1 MKKQTIIG
9 IIIAVVLIIAIV
21 IGVVVFNNQKN
32 NKVESSDNSKLET
45 VSQMKKMIN
54 AVYSKLGDQLP
65 SLETS
70 TISSSDINQVKT
82 YTGLQS
88 TDNIEK
94 IVVSEPLMSAQ
105 AYLLATVKVK
115 DGADIEKMKQEMLN
129 NLDMRKWICV
139 SAEKLYITNHEN
151 TIFMIMSSAEWAD
164 PVYNA
169 FKEYV
174 DNKIGKELTKTEEEE
189 IELPPEMMYKV

>member
-65 SLETS
+65 SLETA
-70 TISSSDINQVKT
+70 TISNSDINQVKT

-174 DNKIGKELTKTEEEE
+174 DNKIGKELTKTEEED
-189 IELPPEMMYKV
+189 IELPPEMIVQ

>member
-1 MKKQTIIG
+1 MKKQTIIV

-32 NKVESSDNSKLET
+32 NKVESSDNSKIET

-54 AVYSKLGDQLP
+54 ALYSKLGDQLP
-65 SLETS
+65 SLETA

-174 DNKIGKELTKTEEEE
+174 DNKIGKELTKTEEED
-189 IELPPEMMYKV
+189 IELPPEMIVK

>member
-54 AVYSKLGDQLP
+54 AVYSKLGDQFP

-189 IELPPEMMYKV
+189 IELPPEMIVK

>member
-189 IELPPEMMYKV
+189 IELPPEMIVK

>member
-54 AVYSKLGDQLP
+54 ALYSKLGDQLP
-65 SLETS
+65 SLEIA

-139 SAEKLYITNHEN
+139 EKLYITNHEN

-189 IELPPEMMYKV
+189 IELPPEMIVK

>member
-174 DNKIGKELTKTEEEE
+174 DNKIGKELTKTEEEK
-189 IELPPEMMYKV
+189 IELPPEMIVE

>member
-21 IGVVVFNNQKN
+21 IGVVVFSNQKN

-189 IELPPEMMYKV
+189 IELPPEMIVK

>member
-70 TISSSDINQVKT
+70 TISSSDINQVKA

-174 DNKIGKELTKTEEEE
+174 DNKIGKELTKTEEEK
-189 IELPPEMMYKV
+189 IELPPEMIVE

>member
-54 AVYSKLGDQLP
+54 AIYSKLGDQLP

-88 TDNIEK
+88 PDNIEK

-174 DNKIGKELTKTEEEE
+174 DNKIGKELTKTEEED
-189 IELPPEMMYKV
+189 IELPPEMIVQ

>member
-65 SLETS
+65 SLETA

-174 DNKIGKELTKTEEEE
+174 DNKIGKELTKTEEED
-189 IELPPEMMYKV
+189 IELPPEMIVK

>member
-21 IGVVVFNNQKN
+21 IGVVVFN

-189 IELPPEMMYKV
+189 IELPPEMIVK

>member
-1 MKKQTIIG
+1 
-9 IIIAVVLIIAIV
+9 
-21 IGVVVFNNQKN
+21 
-32 NKVESSDNSKLET
+32 
-45 VSQMKKMIN
+45 MKKMIN
-54 AVYSKLGDQLP
+54 TVYSKLGDQLP

-189 IELPPEMMYKV
+189 IELPPEMIVK

>member
-54 AVYSKLGDQLP
+54 ALYSKLGDQLP

-174 DNKIGKELTKTEEEE
+174 DNKIGKELTKTEEED
-189 IELPPEMMYKV
+189 IELPPEMIVK

>member
-32 NKVESSDNSKLET
+32 NKVESSDNSKIET

-54 AVYSKLGDQLP
+54 ALYSKLGDQLP
-65 SLETS
+65 SLETA

-174 DNKIGKELTKTEEEE
+174 DNKIGKELTKTEEED
-189 IELPPEMMYKV
+189 IELPPEMIVK

>member
-9 IIIAVVLIIAIV
+9 IIIAVVLVIAIV

-32 NKVESSDNSKLET
+32 NKGESSNNSKLAT
-45 VSQMKKMIN
+45 ISQMKEMIN

-65 SLETS
+65 SLETAEIS
-70 TISSSDINQVKT
+70 TSDVDQVKA

-88 TDNIEK
+88 TENVEK
-94 IVVSEPLMSAQ
+94 IVVSEPLMNAQ

-115 DGADIEKMKQEMLN
+115 DGADIEGMKQEMLN

-174 DNKIGKELTKTEEEE
+174 DNKIGKELTKTEEED
-189 IELPPEMMYKV
+189 IELPPQMIVQ

>member
-54 AVYSKLGDQLP
+54 AIYSKLGDQLP

-94 IVVSEPLMSAQ
+94 ILVSEPLISAQ

-174 DNKIGKELTKTEEEE
+174 DNKIGKELTKTEEED
-189 IELPPEMMYKV
+189 IELPPEMIVQ

>member
-94 IVVSEPLMSAQ
+94 IVVSEPLISAQ

-174 DNKIGKELTKTEEEE
+174 DNKIGKELTKTEEEK
-189 IELPPEMMYKV
+189 IELPPEMIVE

>member
-9 IIIAVVLIIAIV
+9 IVIAVILIIAIV
-21 IGVVVFNNQKN
+21 IGVIVINNQKN
-32 NKVESSDNSKLET
+32 NKGESSNGVKLET
-45 VSQMKKMIN
+45 VSQMKEMIN
-54 AVYSKLGDQLP
+54 AVYSKLGDELP
-65 SLETS
+65 SLETEEIS
-70 TISSSDINQVKT
+70 TSDIEQVKA

-88 TDNIEK
+88 NENIEK
-94 IVVSEPLMSAQ
+94 LVVSEPLMNAQ

-115 DGADIEKMKQEMLN
+115 DGADIEGMKQEMLN

-139 SAEKLYITNHEN
+139 SAEKLYITNHDN
-151 TIFMIMSSAEWAD
+151 TIFMVMSSTDWAD

-189 IELPPEMMYKV
+189 IDLPPEMIVVQ

>member
-54 AVYSKLGDQLP
+54 ALYSKLGDQLP
-65 SLETS
+65 SLEIA

-174 DNKIGKELTKTEEEE
+174 DNKIGKELTKTEEED
-189 IELPPEMMYKV
+189 IELPPEMIVK

>member
-65 SLETS
+65 SLEIS

-189 IELPPEMMYKV
+189 IELPPEMIVK

>member
-9 IIIAVVLIIAIV
+9 IIIAIVLIIAIV

-32 NKVESSDNSKLET
+32 NKVESSDNPKLET

-189 IELPPEMMYKV
+189 IELPPEMIVK

>member
-1 MKKQTIIG
+1 
-9 IIIAVVLIIAIV
+9 
-21 IGVVVFNNQKN
+21 
-32 NKVESSDNSKLET
+32 
-45 VSQMKKMIN
+45 MIN

-189 IELPPEMMYKV
+189 IELPPEMIVK

>member
-65 SLETS
+65 SLEIA

-189 IELPPEMMYKV
+189 IELPPEMIVK

>member
-1 MKKQTIIG
+1 
-9 IIIAVVLIIAIV
+9 
-21 IGVVVFNNQKN
+21 
-32 NKVESSDNSKLET
+32 
-45 VSQMKKMIN
+45 
-54 AVYSKLGDQLP
+54 
-65 SLETS
+65 
-70 TISSSDINQVKT
+70 
-82 YTGLQS
+82 
-88 TDNIEK
+88 
-94 IVVSEPLMSAQ
+94 MSAQ
-105 AYLLATVKVK
+105 AYHLATVKVK

-189 IELPPEMMYKV
+189 IELPPEMIVK

>member
-151 TIFMIMSSAEWAD
+151 TIFMIMSSAEWAET
-164 PVYNA
+164 V
-169 FKEYV
+169 
-174 DNKIGKELTKTEEEE
+174 
-189 IELPPEMMYKV
+189 

>member
-21 IGVVVFNNQKN
+21 IGVVVFSNQKN

-65 SLETS
+65 SLEIA

-174 DNKIGKELTKTEEEE
+174 DNKIGKELTKTEEED
-189 IELPPEMMYKV
+189 IELPPEMIVK

>member
-54 AVYSKLGDQLP
+54 ALYSKLGDQLP
-65 SLETS
+65 SLEIA

-189 IELPPEMMYKV
+189 IELPPEMIVK

>member
-54 AVYSKLGDQLP
+54 ALYSKLGDQLP

-189 IELPPEMMYKV
+189 IELPPEMIVK

>member
-70 TISSSDINQVKT
+70 TISSSDINQVKA

-189 IELPPEMMYKV
+189 IELPPEMIVK

>member
-1 MKKQTIIG
+1 
-9 IIIAVVLIIAIV
+9 
-21 IGVVVFNNQKN
+21 
-32 NKVESSDNSKLET
+32 
-45 VSQMKKMIN
+45 MKKMIN

-189 IELPPEMMYKV
+189 IELPPEMIVK

>member
-174 DNKIGKELTKTEEEE
+174 DNKIGKELTKTEEED
-189 IELPPEMMYKV
+189 IELPPEMIVK

>member
-54 AVYSKLGDQLP
+54 ALYSKLGDQLP
-65 SLETS
+65 SLETA

-174 DNKIGKELTKTEEEE
+174 DNKIGKELTKTEEED
-189 IELPPEMMYKV
+189 IELPPEMIVK

>member
-65 SLETS
+65 SLEIA

-174 DNKIGKELTKTEEEE
+174 DNKIGKELTKTEEED
-189 IELPPEMMYKV
+189 IELPPEMIVK

>member
-1 MKKQTIIG
+1 MKKQAIIG

-21 IGVVVFNNQKN
+21 IGIVVFNNQKN
-32 NKVESSDNSKLET
+32 NKGESSNNSKLAT
-45 VSQMKKMIN
+45 VSQMKEMIN

-65 SLETS
+65 SLETAE
-70 TISSSDINQVKT
+70 ISKSDIDQVKA

-88 TDNIEK
+88 TENIEK
-94 IVVSEPLMSAQ
+94 IVVSEPLMNAQ

-115 DGADIEKMKQEMLN
+115 DGADIEGMKQEMLN

-151 TIFMIMSSAEWAD
+151 TIFMIMSSAEWAE

-174 DNKIGKELTKTEEEE
+174 DNKIGKELTKTEEED
-189 IELPPEMMYKV
+189 IELPPEMIVQ